1 MLIRMPHKKE
11 KNIFKIYIY
20 MIELDYYMNTLKK
33 YFDISSILKNKKIYA
48 YHLIDVLMLY
58 VSKKC

>member
-1 MLIRMPHKKE
+1 
-11 KNIFKIYIY
+11 

-58 VSKKC
+58 VSKKY